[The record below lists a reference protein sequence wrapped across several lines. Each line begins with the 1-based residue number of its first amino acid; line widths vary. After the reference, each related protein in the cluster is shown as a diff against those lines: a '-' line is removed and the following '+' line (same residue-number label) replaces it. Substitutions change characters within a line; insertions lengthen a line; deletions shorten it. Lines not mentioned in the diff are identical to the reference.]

1 MLKQSLASQSVNAA
15 ACPPQGSMAKQPQTQ
30 WRGVYGKKAKL
41 HKIMNNIEASK
52 PKQRMLKAKL
62 RCDVNW
68 LKAQIFKA
76 RFKKKLAQNP
86 EEEELKA
93 KLRSDVDWLQAQIF
107 KARFT
112 EKLAQ
117 NPA

>member
-15 ACPPQGSMAKQPQTQ
+15 ACPPQGSMAKKPQTQ
-30 WRGVYGKKAKL
+30 LRGVYGKKAKL
-41 HKIMNNIEASK
+41 HKIMNNIEK
-52 PKQRMLKAKL
+52 
-62 RCDVNW
+62 
-68 LKAQIFKA
+68 IFKA

-86 EEEELKA
+86 DEEELKA
-93 KLRSDVDWLQAQIF
+93 KLRCDVDWLQAQIF